1 MTVRDLISLLLSYPE
16 DMIVVDDFGPIKEEY
31 FKVVEEYY
39 NGDSANPNCEILKN
53 VLMII

>member
-1 MTVRDLISLLLSYPE
+1 MTVRDLINLLLSYLL
-16 DMIVVDDFGPIKEEY
+16 DMIVVDNFGPIKEEY
-31 FKVVEEYY
+31 FKVIEEYY